1 VRTTVTLD
9 PDTEALI
16 RQRMK
21 ARRLTFKQ
29 VLNDA
34 IRAGLA
40 VGPAPEFRTEVASLG
55 VPTVNLDRAL
65 QVVGEL
71 EDDELVRRLRKRA

>member
-1 VRTTVTLD
+1 MHRHQTG
-9 PDTEALI
+9 
-16 RQRMK
+16 
-21 ARRLTFKQ
+21 LTFEQ

-34 IRAGLA
+34 FPAGLA

-71 EDDELVRRLRKRA
+71 EDDELLRRLRFAGVRWHRPGDIGTARDER